1 MHENIGFHN
10 IGFLEKE
17 GKNIGH
23 NIQTY
28 TKNYHGVTP
37 LLVRAEFWLRDLP
50 FLVPKL
56 QRDLILHPTQNYFSG
71 EDIQIIIQKLHGKKS
86 KDF

>member
-1 MHENIGFHN
+1 MHENIGFYN

-50 FLVPKL
+50 FLV
-56 QRDLILHPTQNYFSG
+56 SG
-71 EDIQIIIQKLHGKKS
+71 EDIQVIIQKLQGKVQGLLKRS
-86 KDF
+86 